1 MDDNE
6 VKKPETETSN
16 DYKFLQEKIKERPID
31 KKKLLQ
37 RTVVTAS
44 LALLFGLIACLTF
57 LILEPVLNNLIF
69 PEEEPEVITFPQE
82 EDEMLPE
89 DMLTEEDLQI
99 NKEQVEEETSSEPEA
114 TVDNTQ
120 TSVYINEG
128 ATTEEEE
135 TEDTNPYYLVDEQTL
150 LYQQLYEKYKEVST
164 SMVTVTAVENDIDW
178 FNNAYQSEGE
188 TAGVIIGNNNRYL
201 LILCKKSPL
210 DAADVIQ
217 VTFCNNVS
225 AEGTIKAYDQE
236 TDLAI
241 VQVEIKN
248 IKDTV
253 MDSITIATLGS
264 SVSSSLTGTP
274 IIAIG
279 NIQGYKDNVC
289 YGMITSV
296 GNVLSLE
303 DAQYKLI
310 TTDIYGSEN
319 PSGILVSM
327 TGQVLGFIDNAH
339 NNKDIKN
346 MVCAV
351 GITEMKGMI
360 SNLSNG
366 IEIAH
371 LGLYIKDISSSVRVT
386 LGLPQGAY
394 VYDVTMDSPAM
405 DTGIQKGDVVVKVGD
420 KDIKSAAEYTS
431 AIREHEPDD
440 EISITV
446 KRASQDEYKEIEFN
460 VTLTN

>member
-1 MDDNE
+1 MDENE
-6 VKKPETETSN
+6 GKKVNQEINS
-16 DYKFLQEKIKERPID
+16 DYEFLQEKIKERPLD

-37 RTVVTAS
+37 RTGLTAL
-44 LALLFGLIACLTF
+44 LALVFGLVACLTF
-57 LILEPVLNNLIF
+57 LFLEPVLNNLIY
-69 PEEEPEVITFPQE
+69 PEEEPEIITFPQE

-99 NKEQVEEETSSEPEA
+99 NSEPVEEEEGIEA
-114 TVDNTQ
+114 ENITDNSGGSVYLNDNT
-120 TSVYINEG
+120 
-128 ATTEEEE
+128 TTKEEVEE
-135 TEDTNPYYLVDEQTL
+135 VDPYYLVDEQAL
-150 LYQQLYEKYKEVST
+150 LYQQLYAKYQEVST
-164 SMVTVTAVENDIDW
+164 SMVTVTAVENDVDW
-178 FNNAYQSEGE
+178 FNNTYQSEGT
-188 TAGVIIGNNNRYL
+188 TAGVIIGNNNKYL

-210 DAADVIQ
+210 DNADVIQ

-225 AEGTIKAYDQE
+225 AEGTIKTYDTE
-236 TDLAI
+236 TNLAI

-248 IKDTV
+248 IKNTV
-253 MDSITIATLGS
+253 MNSISIATLGS
-264 SVSSSLTGTP
+264 SVASSLTGTP

-319 PSGILVSM
+319 PSGILVNIK
-327 TGQVLGFIDNAH
+327 GQVIGFIDNTH

-346 MVCAV
+346 MVSAI

-366 IEIAH
+366 NEIAH
-371 LGLYIKDISSSVRVT
+371 LGLYVQDIPSSIRMS

-394 VYDVTMDSPAM
+394 VYDMTMDSPAM
-405 DTGIQKGDVVVKVGD
+405 DTGIQKGDIVVRIGE
-420 KDIKSAAEYTS
+420 KDIKSAAEYTT
-431 AIREHEPDD
+431 AIREYKPDD

-446 KRASQDEYKEIEFN
+446 KRASQDEYEEIEFK
-460 VTLTN
+460 VTLTE